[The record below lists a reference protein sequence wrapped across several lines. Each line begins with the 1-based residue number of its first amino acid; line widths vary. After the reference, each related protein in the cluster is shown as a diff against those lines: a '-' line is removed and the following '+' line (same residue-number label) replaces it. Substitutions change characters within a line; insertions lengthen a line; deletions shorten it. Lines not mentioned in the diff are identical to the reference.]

1 MQILKNKNLPKG
13 ITIRKAAKLLKISR
27 STLYYKPRKE
37 SSCNQELMELI
48 EKNYLKDPTMG
59 FRRMKARLERL
70 TGKRINH
77 KRVRRLMRKMGLKGI
92 VPSPRTT
99 KTTKTHYNN
108 LLKTTSASYPNKI
121 WCADITYVRTKGGFA
136 YGVAIMDLYSRKVLS
151 FKLSNTLDE
160 SFCLEAAE
168 EALRKYGAP
177 CIIHT
182 DRGKQFTGKRFT
194 KLFERAGS
202 RISTG
207 EFGFKDNILME
218 RFWRSYKWECVYLR
232 ERMGLKELKETTRDW
247 VRYYNSDRPHQS
259 LGYKSPNE
267 VYYGYRVAV

>member
-99 KTTKTHYNN
+99 KTTKTH
-108 LLKTTSASYPNKI
+108 
-121 WCADITYVRTKGGFA
+121 
-136 YGVAIMDLYSRKVLS
+136 
-151 FKLSNTLDE
+151 
-160 SFCLEAAE
+160 
-168 EALRKYGAP
+168 
-177 CIIHT
+177 
-182 DRGKQFTGKRFT
+182 
-194 KLFERAGS
+194 
-202 RISTG
+202 
-207 EFGFKDNILME
+207 
-218 RFWRSYKWECVYLR
+218 
-232 ERMGLKELKETTRDW
+232 W
-247 VRYYNSDRPHQS
+247 VRYYNSDRPHQA
-259 LGYKSPNE
+259 LGYKTPDE